1 MFSFSGWYWE
11 EALSDCQLVSGKE
24 PQVITV
30 GEDFPVHSQLSQ
42 VGGEGGWLCPGQC
55 LVSGRPL
62 PLPTTKEITATGG
75 DRSTGEGQA
84 KVPRG
89 WGRGVRRIR
98 R

>member
-1 MFSFSGWYWE
+1 MVLGKR
-11 EALSDCQLVSGKE
+11 ALSDCQLVSGKE

-30 GEDFPVHSQLSQ
+30 RENFPVYSQLSQ
-42 VGGEGGWLCPGQC
+42 VGRREAGSAPDPC

-89 WGRGVRRIR
+89 WGRG
-98 R
+98 

>member
-1 MFSFSGWYWE
+1 MVLGKR
-11 EALSDCQLVSGKE
+11 ALSDCQLVSGKE

-30 GEDFPVHSQLSQ
+30 RGDFPVYSQLSQ
-42 VGGEGGWLCPGQC
+42 VGGKEAGSAPGQC

-75 DRSTGEGQA
+75 YRSTGEGQA

-89 WGRGVRRIR
+89 RGRG
-98 R
+98 